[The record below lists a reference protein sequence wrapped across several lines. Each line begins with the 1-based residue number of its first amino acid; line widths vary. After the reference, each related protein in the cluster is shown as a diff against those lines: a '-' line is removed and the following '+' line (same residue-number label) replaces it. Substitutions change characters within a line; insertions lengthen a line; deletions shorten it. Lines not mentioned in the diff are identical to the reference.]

1 MRILHTSDWHLGQN
15 FNNYDRTD
23 EHKAFLEKLH
33 QIAYEK
39 SLDVIVV
46 SGDIFDTPTPS
57 VAAQELYNTQMIRLS
72 QLGIPIVVTAGN
84 HDSASRL
91 EVNSPLWQ
99 KFNLTVVGKIHFND
113 DGTLCPDKHIVE
125 IAGKGFVVALPYI
138 YKNFYPEISGR
149 PDATAEER
157 MEHFH
162 NLLLQRVAERN
173 TNNLPVVMMAH
184 LAVTENIAKTEYSE
198 RSANMEFC
206 STQSMGQGWDYLA
219 LGHIH
224 RPSNMQNKRLRYCG
238 SPIPL
243 SFDETSPRSV
253 SIVDISQHGAEPQ
266 IETMEIPAMRRMLT
280 IPAEPKPLSDAI
292 AEMKL
297 LNPDEDCYVRL
308 NLLIADT
315 VEGSASARASEA
327 LAGKRAR
334 YCGTTVSR
342 IDTENTDDAQPQT
355 QISVA
360 NINDDPMAIAKAYY
374 KQKYNVEMG
383 DELTQ
388 LLQSAIDQTI
398 NQNRE

>member
-1 MRILHTSDWHLGQN
+1 MRVLHTSDWHLGQN
-15 FNNYDRTD
+15 FNNFDRTD
-23 EHKAFLEKLH
+23 EQKAFLEKLH
-33 QIAYEK
+33 QIADEK
-39 SLDVIVV
+39 RPDVIVV

-91 EVNSPLWQ
+91 EVNSQLWR
-99 KFNLTVVGKIHFND
+99 KFNLTVVGKIHFNP
-113 DGTLCPDKHIVE
+113 DGTLCPDMHIVE

-138 YKNFYPEISGR
+138 YKNFYPEISDH
-149 PDATAEER
+149 PNATVEER

-198 RSANMEFC
+198 RAANMEFC
-206 STQSMGQGWDYLA
+206 SAQSLGQGWDYLA

-224 RPSNMQNKRLRYCG
+224 RPSNMENKRLRYCG

-253 SIVDISQHGAEPQ
+253 SIVEIEQHGATPV
-266 IETMEIPAMRRMLT
+266 IETVEIPMMRKMLT

-292 AEMKL
+292 AEL
-297 LNPDEDCYVRL
+297 RQLNPDEDCYVRL
-308 NLLIADT
+308 NLLISDT

-327 LAGKRAR
+327 LSGKQAR

-342 IDTENTDDAQPQT
+342 IATENTADAQPQT

-374 KQKYNVEMG
+374 RQKHNIEMSE
-383 DELTQ
+383 ELSR
-388 LLQSAIDQTI
+388 LLQSAIDETI
-398 NQNRE
+398 NHNRE

>member
-1 MRILHTSDWHLGQN
+1 MKVLHTSDWHLGQN
-15 FNNYDRTD
+15 FNNFDRTD
-23 EHKAFLEKLH
+23 EHKAFLEKLY
-33 QIAYEK
+33 QITNEK
-39 SLDVIVV
+39 RPDVIVV

-72 QLGIPIVVTAGN
+72 QLDIPIVVTAGN

-91 EVNSPLWQ
+91 EVNSQLWQ
-99 KFNLTVVGKIHFND
+99 KFNLTVVGKTHFNP

-138 YKNFYPEISGR
+138 YKNFYPEISER
-149 PDATAEER
+149 PDAKVEER

-184 LAVTENIAKTEYSE
+184 LAVTEDIAKTEYSE
-198 RSANMEFC
+198 RAANMEFC
-206 STQSMGQGWDYLA
+206 STQCMGQGWDYLA

-224 RPSNMQNKRLRYCG
+224 RPSDIQNKRLRYCG

-243 SFDETSPRSV
+243 SFEETSPRSV
-253 SIVDISQHGAEPQ
+253 SVVDIEHHGAEPN
-266 IETMEIPAMRRMLT
+266 IETVEIPSMRRMLT

-292 AEMKL
+292 AELKQ

-308 NLLIADT
+308 NLLISDT

-327 LAGKRAR
+327 LAGKKAR
-334 YCGTTVSR
+334 YCGTAVSR
-342 IDTENTDDAQPQT
+342 IATENTADSQPQT

-360 NINDDPMAIAKAYY
+360 NINNDPMAIAKAYY
-374 KQKYNVEMG
+374 LQKYNTEMS

-388 LLQSAIDQTI
+388 LLQSAIDETI